1 MFMKNTLT
9 FIWEVTK
16 IIIVAFVLVVG
27 LRTFVFQPFLVRG
40 ASMEPNFHNWDYL
53 VVDEITYR
61 FRPPERGEV
70 IVFQYPNDPSQRY
83 IKRIVGLPGETVE
96 INDGKV
102 AIFEGNSGFVLD
114 ESEYLSGGQTSGSV
128 RIALEENEYFV
139 LGDNRR
145 QSSDSRNWGVLREYF
160 IIGRAL
166 VRVFPL
172 SAFAKVE
179 SPEY

>member
-1 MFMKNTLT
+1 MRNTLT
-9 FIWEVTK
+9 FIWEVSK
-16 IIIVAFVLVVG
+16 IVIVALILVVG

-53 VVDEITYR
+53 IVDELTYR
-61 FRPPERGEV
+61 FRTPERGDV

-96 INDGKV
+96 VNDGKV
-102 AIFEGNSGFVLD
+102 AIFEDGSGFVLD
-114 ESEYLSGGQTSGSV
+114 ETDYLPSGQTPGSV
-128 RIALEENEYFV
+128 RITLEEDEYFV

-145 QSSDSRNWGVLREYF
+145 HSSDSRNWGTLRENL

-172 SAFAKVE
+172 AALAKVE
-179 SPEY
+179 TPEY